1 MEANP
6 AQRWGTPSAGTVP
19 PSPSLMAL
27 FDVCSEAK
35 TVPVPVPGGGYGG
48 SVRDDSSSGDEFT
61 AEARGYVSLFT
72 P

>member
-1 MEANP
+1 MEAKP
-6 AQRWGTPSAGTVP
+6 AQRWGTPSASTVP

-35 TVPVPVPGGGYGG
+35 TVPVPLVGGYGG
-48 SVRDDSSSGDEFT
+48 GTRDDSSSGDEFT
-61 AEARGYVSLFT
+61 AEARGYVTLFT